1 MQNNLSDQKTK
12 PPKENPG
19 TLWTQ
24 QTQSEMLCLFWETRN
39 RPEIGHWESD
49 YQNFGG
55 ENLERFIIHGG
66 SRCWNWRKRYI
77 YSCSNIHSP
86 SKCLAWVK
94 KCCHVWLDQ
103 NFEPSLLT
111 NKLWLIFMGKKQK
124 KYFFFEKKNSKW
136 PTQKKCIFQNRQF
149 SKFFCENFMDRS
161 LG

>member
-66 SRCWNWRKRYI
+66 SRRWNRRKRYI
-77 YSCSNIHSP
+77 YLHFYKRIILKETLVALAFKEFSWFFGLTKWISP
-86 SKCLAWVK
+86 SLIGTWNNVILFDFLAVG
-94 KCCHVWLDQ
+94 
-103 NFEPSLLT
+103 N
-111 NKLWLIFMGKKQK
+111 
-124 KYFFFEKKNSKW
+124 KKNSWK
-136 PTQKKCIFQNRQF
+136 
-149 SKFFCENFMDRS
+149 S
-161 LG
+161 